1 MTVWYDQLP
10 THNSQFTRKIYTAY
24 FFTIL
29 TEVLRILLQLIL
41 PPILLA
47 ESFDNFTLKYVA
59 AINVIVWSCD
69 TLLIISKWPGK
80 LRPDLTNRYQF
91 FYWHP
96 GFFFGGLVILEF
108 NPRDVGDRC

>member
-10 THNSQFTRKIYTAY
+10 TYNFQFTRKIYTTY

-29 TEVLRILLQLIL
+29 TELLRILLQLIL

-59 AINVIVWSCD
+59 ALNVVVWSCD
-69 TLLIISKWPGK
+69 TMLIISKWPGK
-80 LRPDLTNRYQF
+80 LRPDETIRYRF
-91 FYWHP
+91 LVSICTLL
-96 GFFFGGLVILEF
+96 GFLKVWLF
-108 NPRDVGDRC
+108 

>member
-10 THNSQFTRKIYTAY
+10 THNFQFTRKIYTAY

-47 ESFDNFTLKYVA
+47 ESFDNFTLNMYSRVKII
-59 AINVIVWSCD
+59 AI
-69 TLLIISKWPGK
+69 L
-80 LRPDLTNRYQF
+80 
-91 FYWHP
+91 
-96 GFFFGGLVILEF
+96 
-108 NPRDVGDRC
+108 